1 MKSKRRNLLN
11 YKSRGAGKTK
21 HKHLSKHKRSKRKH
35 RNKKTTKRRYI
46 KRRYSNKQRHTRRGG
61 GGMMSRAMGA
71 MGAVRNAARN
81 AAGYPTDPYLGPYP
95 FKPEHNWD
103 TMETTTDWR
112 TAAEKQAQEDWEFNQ
127 NHPKGSND
135 GVLDDPPFSNPNN
148 GRNIDVGLDGNR
160 KKGPRRDNWGNWLH
174 GEKSDIMQHP
184 IYMNAE
190 SATRQLGTKY
200 HL

>member
-61 GGMMSRAMGA
+61 GFMDGIAGMAGR
-71 MGAVRNAARN
+71 VRSM
-81 AAGYPTDPYLGPYP
+81 AGFQTDPFLGPYP
-95 FKPEHNWD
+95 FNPKINWD
-103 TMETTTDWR
+103 TMEKTTDPR
-112 TAAEKQAQEDWEFNQ
+112 SPAEKKAQEEWEFNQ

-135 GVLDDPPFSNPNN
+135 GLDEPPSSNFNN
-148 GRNIDVGLDGNR
+148 GRKIDVRLDGNR
-160 KKGPRRDNWGNWLH
+160 KKGPPRDNRGNYRH
-174 GEKSDIMQHP
+174 GKESDIMQHP

-190 SATRQLGTKY
+190 SATRQLETKY